1 MDFLKTTAEFK
12 FYCSI
17 ERRLSENTVNAY
29 THDLEQFSNF
39 IDGLSIQ
46 AALQVE
52 TLQRYLAYMLQ
63 ERNLSALTAR
73 RRVASLRA
81 FCAFISERYKFS
93 DPFENWT
100 PSIKR
105 PKRLPRAL
113 SSNEVKTLITNT
125 DGGLT
130 DIEKETILCVLL
142 ISATGLRVSEL
153 CSIKLGDISPDG
165 TSIQVRGKGNKER
178 IVYVSNSELCGQII
192 QKRKQALRVRSSDDT
207 LFMNS
212 RNAPLKPQTLR
223 RRLHK
228 IVAASDLSRNVTPHM
243 LRHTAATLLIEQGI
257 DIRFVQ
263 RLLGHASIATTEIYT
278 HVTNK
283 ALKQAIDSADT
294 IGAVLSN

>member
-1 MDFLKTTAEFK
+1 MDFLTATAEFK

-17 ERRLSENTVNAY
+17 ERRLSENTVDAY
-29 THDLEQFSNF
+29 AHDLDQFGNF
-39 IDGLSIQ
+39 IDGLSIHG
-46 AALQVE
+46 ALQVE

-81 FCAFISERYKFS
+81 FCAFSSARYEFS
-93 DPFENWT
+93 DPFENWS

-113 SSNEVKTLITNT
+113 SSTEVKTLIGNI
-125 DGGLT
+125 DDDLT
-130 DIEKETILCVLL
+130 EIEKETIFSILL

-153 CSIKLGDISPDG
+153 CSVRVGDVSPDG
-165 TSIQVRGKGNKER
+165 TDIQVRGKGNKER
-178 IVYVSNSELCGQII
+178 IVYVSNSELCGQLI
-192 QKRKQALRVRSSDDT
+192 QRRKQALQERSITDT
-207 LFMNS
+207 LFVNS

-228 IVAASDLSRNVTPHM
+228 LTATTDLTRNVTPHM

-283 ALKQAIDSADT
+283 ALKQAINSADT